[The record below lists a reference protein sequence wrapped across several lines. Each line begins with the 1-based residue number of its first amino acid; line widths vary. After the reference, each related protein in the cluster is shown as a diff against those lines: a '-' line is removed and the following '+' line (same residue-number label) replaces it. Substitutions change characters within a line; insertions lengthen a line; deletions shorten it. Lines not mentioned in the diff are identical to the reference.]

1 MNFHL
6 SALAT
11 VGALALSPVAASA
24 HPMLVR
30 STPKVG
36 AKIKAP
42 ENVSIWFSE
51 KIEPVFNRIEVV
63 DGAGTHFEEGK
74 PTLDGADKALLHMRL
89 KPLPVGSYKVRWRIT
104 AADSHKMEGAF
115 SFEVVP

>member
-1 MNFHL
+1 MRFHL
-6 SALAT
+6 LAFAT
-11 VGALALSPVAASA
+11 TGALVVSPMAASA

-30 STPKVG
+30 STPKAG

-42 ENVSIWFSE
+42 EQVSIWFSE
-51 KIEPVFNRIEVV
+51 KIEPVFNRIEVI
-63 DGAGTHFEEGK
+63 DGAGTHFEDSK
-74 PTLDGADKALLHMRL
+74 PTPDDADKTLLHARL
-89 KPLPVGSYKVRWRIT
+89 KALPVGSYKVRWRIT